1 MLRLMPESSDQAWD
15 VALAT
20 LPGAT
25 LYHTMGWL
33 RVYEESF
40 GYELVPLAI
49 LQDDR
54 RVGLFP
60 VYVTKKGGFRVASS
74 PRGVDTLYLGPLMP
88 AELLGEFL
96 DAYEAWARS
105 RRVDFTAMA
114 FTSEIDTTV
123 AEGRGFECRRHKTHV
138 VHLEGGEERVFEACQ
153 RNVRKA
159 VRKAR
164 RLGVQIIEGGLE
176 EHLDR
181 YLEWSA
187 AIFAKSGL
195 ETPLTRP
202 FLEGLLRY
210 LGRSSRLIALRAEV
224 EGRLA
229 GMYVAGHYRGILYA
243 IDIASDKAFSQ
254 YAVNT
259 LLYWEA
265 IARAI
270 SMGITAL
277 DFAGANTASIAAYK
291 ACFGGDVKYYS
302 NITKAHS
309 LPARAALW
317 FRGRVGEGI
326 RGLVSR
332 RARKGRAAPEVPAE
346 ASQGEEEVEK
356 KPQPAATSAP
366 ARTGSPEP

>member
-1 MLRLMPESSDQAWD
+1 MVRLTLESSDQAWD
-15 VALAT
+15 AALAT

-33 RVYEESF
+33 RVYKESF
-40 GYELVPLAI
+40 GYELAPLAI
-49 LQDDR
+49 LQDDH

-60 VYVTKKGGFRVASS
+60 VYVTKKAGFRVASS

-88 AELLGEFL
+88 PELLGEFL
-96 DAYEAWARS
+96 DAYEAWARAG
-105 RRVDFTAMA
+105 RVDFTSIA
-114 FTSEIDTTV
+114 FTGEIDAAV
-123 AEGRGFECRRHKTHV
+123 AEWRGFECQRHKTHV
-138 VHLEGGEERVFEACQ
+138 VNLEGGEERVFEACE

-164 RLGVQIIEGGLE
+164 RLGVKIIEGGLE

-187 AIFAKSGL
+187 SIFAKSSL

-202 FLEGLLRY
+202 FIEGLLRY
-210 LGRSSRLIALRAEV
+210 LSQTSRLIALRAEV
-224 EGRLA
+224 EGHLV
-229 GMYVAGHYRGILYA
+229 GMYIAGHYRGTLHA
-243 IDIASDKAFSQ
+243 IDIVSDKAYSQ

-265 IARAI
+265 ISRAI
-270 SMGITAL
+270 QKGITAL

-291 ACFGGDVKYYS
+291 ACFGGTVKYYS

-309 LPARAALW
+309 SAVRAALW
-317 FRGRVGEGI
+317 FRSRVVGGI

-332 RARKGRAAPEVPAE
+332 HTQEGRALPKVPAE
-346 ASQGEEEVEK
+346 TSQG
-356 KPQPAATSAP
+356 ADNAD
-366 ARTGSPEP
+366 